1 MAVEYKPL
9 RSVTVY
15 VGTAVK
21 HYILEQIDLI
31 NYEAISIN
39 IISA

>member
-15 VGTAVK
+15 VSTAVK
-21 HYILEQIDLI
+21 HYVLEQLDWII
-31 NYEAISIN
+31 YEAISIKY
-39 IISA
+39 